1 MHDPRVPHFSALK
14 RILHYVRDT
23 IDYSLHLQVSST
35 PQLIAYIDWVG
46 CLVTRRST
54 SGYCAFLGDNL
65 LLWFAK
71 RQITLSRS
79 SAEAEYHGVANVVD
93 ETVWLRNLLLEL
105 HAPLS
110 TAIVV

>member
-23 IDYSLHLQVSST
+23 VDYSLHLQVSST
-35 PQLIAYIDWVG
+35 PQLIAYTDIDW
-46 CLVTRRST
+46 
-54 SGYCAFLGDNL
+54 
-65 LLWFAK
+65 
-71 RQITLSRS
+71 ITLSRS